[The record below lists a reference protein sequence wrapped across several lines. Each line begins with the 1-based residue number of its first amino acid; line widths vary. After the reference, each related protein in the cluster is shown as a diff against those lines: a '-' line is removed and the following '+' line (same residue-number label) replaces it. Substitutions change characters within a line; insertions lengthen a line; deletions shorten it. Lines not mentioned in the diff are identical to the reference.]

1 MEDNEI
7 MNVENEEEIMIPEEE
22 ETTSNNALLWA
33 AVGAAATGVGVLLYQ
48 KVVKPIREKHKA
60 KKKPS
65 IIIQAHYAEVPD
77 EDEDESEE

>member
-7 MNVENEEEIMIPEEE
+7 TNVESEEEIMIPEEE

-60 KKKPS
+60 RKKQS
-65 IIIQAHYAEVPD
+65 IIQTHYAEVPD

>member
-7 MNVENEEEIMIPEEE
+7 MNVENEEEVMVPEEE

-33 AVGAAATGVGVLLYQ
+33 AIGAVATGVSVLLYQ

-60 KKKPS
+60 KKKQS
-65 IIIQAHYAEVPD
+65 IIQAHYAEVPD

>member
-22 ETTSNNALLWA
+22 ETTSNGALLWA
-33 AVGAAATGVGVLLYQ
+33 AVGAAAIGVGVLLYQ

-60 KKKPS
+60 KKKQS
-65 IIIQAHYAEVPD
+65 IIQAHYAEVPD

>member
-7 MNVENEEEIMIPEEE
+7 MNVENEEEIMVPEE
-22 ETTSNNALLWA
+22 ETTSNNGLLWA

-60 KKKPS
+60 NKKQR
-65 IIIQAHYAEVPD
+65 IIQAHYAEVGD
-77 EDEDESEE
+77 EDDDESEE